1 MMTELEDARSL
12 EIGFDGGRLLLPVG
26 GTTRLANHR
35 SVSGNRVDHTGGIYE
50 HDKTPYSQYL
60 KVDYRHGTYHSL

>member
-35 SVSGNRVDHTGGIYE
+35 SVSGNRVDHPGGIVYYVRIR
-50 HDKTPYSQYL
+50 TRQNALLPVS
-60 KVDYRHGTYHSL
+60 